1 MFKYSKGKTKYDNLP
16 VQCSADSF
24 KELATD
30 ILQSVS
36 PEKGQTFVCAAVSA
50 GLHSD
55 QEKYPDR
62 VDHWRQQHLACSRKF
77 LAFDFDG
84 FESPTVWGELN
95 LIFPW
100 QGFLYTT
107 ASHSPEAPRARAFV
121 KLSREVDHIE
131 GKELGEAAQAFIESK
146 ITTGWIEFDD
156 SVYRSTQPVY
166 TPVVGFVFHLVKAD
180 VLDVDYILQ
189 WHRSTKAIQVF
200 NKIQADPRPLSAL
213 GALLAPSSEIA
224 SPIPDGH
231 RNRTMLAAAGR
242 YRKQGLSQSAIE
254 KHVIADNE
262 RWCEPPLD
270 EEEVISIA
278 RRYAHQTQAQED
290 TGSIFTQDQQSAN
303 DNEVSEGQFDEASAK
318 GVFTLEDGDLLL
330 PAKAPLPRDYVFANS
345 VTRGT
350 AIMVGGL
357 GGTSKTTLVMLMAI
371 HSALG
376 KNWGSLQIREGSS
389 LLFLGEE
396 SADEKAR
403 RFGGLCADLK
413 LAERQRVTERVRA
426 FPAIGKDL
434 RVTQSI
440 AGDPHPTEFADEII
454 RLSLAH
460 QAESGIELSFIVLDH
475 TRLFMSGDPNAA
487 DDVSQLTR
495 VLAYIANATQAVVV
509 LIAHSPKSA
518 MSKEGA
524 SDAAEIFGSGAFT
537 DNTRGTFVLNTMRP
551 EEAKT
556 YGKDEYER
564 SDYVCLTN
572 VKANYGK
579 AGGTWWFRKESVPD
593 WQIGTLVPEVMYS
606 TKLYPE
612 FSGLS
617 KRLVEL
623 VESKQGK
630 LTVSKVRGLAGKSGA
645 LKASDREVRNT
656 IDRMLDEGQLIL
668 ELLTKEQRA
677 ERGLS
682 ANVKEVLNLPTA
694 G

>member
-1 MFKYSKGKTKYDNLP
+1 METNNLTQPNCTTHRVTKEMLEELCALLSKPASGL
-16 VQCSADSF
+16 
-24 KELATD
+24 ELSKPAATHSS
-30 ILQSVS
+30 SV
-36 PEKGQTFVCAAVSA
+36 A
-50 GLHSD
+50 
-55 QEKYPDR
+55 
-62 VDHWRQQHLACSRKF
+62 KF
-77 LAFDFDG
+77 PPL
-84 FESPTVWGELN
+84 L
-95 LIFPW
+95 
-100 QGFLYTT
+100 
-107 ASHSPEAPRARAFV
+107 EAPDEIQKV
-121 KLSREVDHIE
+121 KSAL
-131 GKELGEAAQAFIESK
+131 SK
-146 ITTGWIEFDD
+146 ISPD
-156 SVYRSTQPVY
+156 
-166 TPVVGFVFHLVKAD
+166 
-180 VLDVDYILQ
+180 
-189 WHRSTKAIQVF
+189 
-200 NKIQADPRPLSAL
+200 AL
-213 GALLAPSSEIA
+213 HG
-224 SPIPDGH
+224 
-231 RNRTMLAAAGR
+231 
-242 YRKQGLSQSAIE
+242 
-254 KHVIADNE
+254 
-262 RWCEPPLD
+262 
-270 EEEVISIA
+270 
-278 RRYAHQTQAQED
+278 
-290 TGSIFTQDQQSAN
+290 TGSIDDIDTDPKNYWLAVIWAINSLNWRCGKQLAIEWSMQSDRFNPDEFDSDWNSYNPAKDKAIGIGSLFRLAKTFEIKSWGPLVFKADRIAAAQQSAN
-303 DNEVSEGQFDEASAK
+303 DDPANGGQFENAPTKS
-318 GVFTLEDGDLLL
+318 VFTLEDGDLLL
-330 PAKAPLPRDYVFANS
+330 PAKAPPPRDYVFANS

-376 KNWGSLQIREGSS
+376 KDWGSLQIREGSS

-396 SADEKAR
+396 SADEKVR

-413 LAERQRVTERVRA
+413 PAERQRVIERVRA

-434 RVTQSI
+434 RVTQTI
-440 AGDPHPTEFADEII
+440 GADPQPTMFADEII

-460 QAESGIELSFIVLDH
+460 QEESGIELSFIVLDH

-524 SDAAEIFGSGAFT
+524 SDASEIFGSGAFT

-579 AGGTWWFRKESVPD
+579 TGDTWWFRKESVPD

-623 VESKQGK
+623 VESKPGK
-630 LTVSKVRGLAGKSGA
+630 LTVSNVRQRAGKAGE
-645 LKASDREVRNT
+645 LKASEREVRAT
-656 IDRMLDEGQLIL
+656 IERMLDEGQLIL
-668 ELLTKEQRA
+668 EPLTKEQKA
-677 ERGLS
+677 ERGLHT
-682 ANVKEVLNLPTA
+682 NVNEVLNLPTA

>member
-1 MFKYSKGKTKYDNLP
+1 MLEELCALLSKPASGLELSKPAATHSSSVAKFPPLLETPDEIQK
-16 VQCSADSF
+16 VKSA
-24 KELATD
+24 L
-30 ILQSVS
+30 
-36 PEKGQTFVCAAVSA
+36 
-50 GLHSD
+50 
-55 QEKYPDR
+55 
-62 VDHWRQQHLACSRKF
+62 
-77 LAFDFDG
+77 
-84 FESPTVWGELN
+84 
-95 LIFPW
+95 
-100 QGFLYTT
+100 
-107 ASHSPEAPRARAFV
+107 
-121 KLSREVDHIE
+121 
-131 GKELGEAAQAFIESK
+131 SK
-146 ITTGWIEFDD
+146 ISPD
-156 SVYRSTQPVY
+156 
-166 TPVVGFVFHLVKAD
+166 
-180 VLDVDYILQ
+180 
-189 WHRSTKAIQVF
+189 
-200 NKIQADPRPLSAL
+200 AL
-213 GALLAPSSEIA
+213 HG
-224 SPIPDGH
+224 
-231 RNRTMLAAAGR
+231 
-242 YRKQGLSQSAIE
+242 
-254 KHVIADNE
+254 
-262 RWCEPPLD
+262 
-270 EEEVISIA
+270 
-278 RRYAHQTQAQED
+278 
-290 TGSIFTQDQQSAN
+290 TGSIDDIDTDPKNYWLAVIWAINSLNWRCGKQLAIEWSMQSDRFNPDEFDSDWNSYNPAKDKAIGIGSLFRLAKTFEIKSWGPLVFEADRIAAAQQSAN
-303 DNEVSEGQFDEASAK
+303 DDQANGGQFENAPTRS
-318 GVFTLEDGDLLL
+318 VFTLEDGDLLL
-330 PAKAPLPRDYVFANS
+330 PAKAPPPRDYVFANS

-376 KNWGSLQIREGSS
+376 KDWGSLQIREGSS

-403 RFGGLCADLK
+403 RFGGLCADLTP
-413 LAERQRVTERVRA
+413 AERQRVIERVRA

-434 RVTQSI
+434 RVTQTI
-440 AGDPHPTEFADEII
+440 GADPQPTMFADEII

-460 QAESGIELSFIVLDH
+460 QEESGIELSFIVLDH

-524 SDAAEIFGSGAFT
+524 SDASEIFGSGAFT

-564 SDYVCLTN
+564 SNYVCLTN

-579 AGGTWWFRKESVPD
+579 TGDTWWFRKESVPD

-623 VESKQGK
+623 VEYKPGK
-630 LTVSKVRGLAGKSGA
+630 LTVSNVRQRAGKAGE
-645 LKASDREVRNT
+645 LKASEREVRAT
-656 IDRMLDEGQLIL
+656 IERMLDEGQLIL
-668 ELLTKEQRA
+668 EPLTKEQRA

>member
-1 MFKYSKGKTKYDNLP
+1 METNNLTQPNCTTHRVTKEMLEELCALLSKPASGLELSKPAATHSSSVAKFPPLLETPDEIQK
-16 VQCSADSF
+16 VKSA
-24 KELATD
+24 L
-30 ILQSVS
+30 
-36 PEKGQTFVCAAVSA
+36 
-50 GLHSD
+50 
-55 QEKYPDR
+55 
-62 VDHWRQQHLACSRKF
+62 
-77 LAFDFDG
+77 
-84 FESPTVWGELN
+84 
-95 LIFPW
+95 
-100 QGFLYTT
+100 
-107 ASHSPEAPRARAFV
+107 
-121 KLSREVDHIE
+121 
-131 GKELGEAAQAFIESK
+131 SK
-146 ITTGWIEFDD
+146 ISPDVRRGAGSIDDIDTDPKDYWLAVIWALNSLNWRCGKQLAIEWSMQSDRFKPDEFDSD
-156 SVYRSTQPVY
+156 WNSYNPSKSKTIGIGSLFRLAKTFEIKSWGPL
-166 TPVVGFVFHLVKAD
+166 VFKAD
-180 VLDVDYILQ
+180 RI
-189 WHRSTKAIQVF
+189 
-200 NKIQADPRPLSAL
+200 
-213 GALLAPSSEIA
+213 
-224 SPIPDGH
+224 
-231 RNRTMLAAAGR
+231 AAA
-242 YRKQGLSQSAIE
+242 
-254 KHVIADNE
+254 
-262 RWCEPPLD
+262 
-270 EEEVISIA
+270 
-278 RRYAHQTQAQED
+278 
-290 TGSIFTQDQQSAN
+290 QQSAN
-303 DNEVSEGQFDEASAK
+303 DDQANGGQFENAPTKS
-318 GVFTLEDGDLLL
+318 VFTLEDGDLLL
-330 PAKAPLPRDYVFANS
+330 PAKAPPPRDYVFANS

-376 KNWGSLQIREGSS
+376 KDWGSLQIREGSS

-403 RFGGLCADLK
+403 RFGGLCAGLK
-413 LAERQRVTERVRA
+413 PAERQRVIERVRA

-434 RVTQSI
+434 RVTQTI
-440 AGDPHPTEFADEII
+440 GADPQPTMFADEII

-460 QAESGIELSFIVLDH
+460 QEESGTELSFIVLDH

-524 SDAAEIFGSGAFT
+524 SDASEIFGSGAFT
-537 DNTRGTFVLNTMRP
+537 DNTRGTFVLNTMRE

-579 AGGTWWFRKESVPD
+579 TGGTWWFRKESVPD

-623 VESKQGK
+623 VESKPGK
-630 LTVSKVRGLAGKSGA
+630 LTVSNVRQRAGKAGE
-645 LKASDREVRNT
+645 LKASEREVRAT
-656 IDRMLDEGQLIL
+656 IERMLDEGQLIL
-668 ELLTKEQRA
+668 EPLTKEQRA

>member
-1 MFKYSKGKTKYDNLP
+1 MFEYSKGKSKFDNLP
-16 VQCSADSF
+16 TQCSVETFTEFTKDVL
-24 KELATD
+24 E
-30 ILQSVS
+30 SVS
-36 PEKGQTFVCAAVSA
+36 AKKGQTYVCAAVSA

-55 QEKYPDR
+55 QGKYPDQIE
-62 VDHWRQQHLACSRKF
+62 HWRQQSLAEPRKF

-84 FESPTVWGELN
+84 FETPEVWEELREK
-95 LIFPW
+95 FPW
-100 QGFLYTT
+100 KGFFYTT
-107 ASHSPEAPRARAFV
+107 ASHTSDAPRARAFV
-121 KLSREVDHIE
+121 KLSREVGHDE
-131 GKELGEAAQAFIESK
+131 GVELGEAAQAHLESI
-146 ITTGWIEFDD
+146 ITAGRIDFDD

-166 TPVVGFVFHLVKAD
+166 TPVAGFDYYLVKGPE
-180 VLDVDYILQ
+180 LDVEYILR

-242 YRKQGLSQSAIE
+242 YRKRGLSQSAIE
-254 KHVIADNE
+254 KLLLEDND
-262 RWCEPPLD
+262 RWCRPPLD
-270 EEEVISIA
+270 EEEVMSIA
-278 RRYAHQTQAQED
+278 RRYAHQTQVQAD
-290 TGSIFTQDQQSAN
+290 TGAIFTQDQQSAN
-303 DNEVSEGQFDEASAK
+303 DDGANGGPHADAPDK
-318 GVFTLEDGDLLL
+318 DVFTLEDGDLLL
-330 PAKAPLPRDYVFANS
+330 PAKAPPPRDYVFANS

-350 AIMVGGL
+350 TIMVGGL

-371 HSALG
+371 NSSLG

-396 SADEKAR
+396 SADEKSR
-403 RFGGLCADLK
+403 RFGGLCADLTP
-413 LAERQRVTERVRA
+413 AERLKVTQRVRA
-426 FPAIGKDL
+426 FPAIGEDL
-434 RVTQSI
+434 RVTQTI
-440 AGDPHPTEFADEII
+440 GADPQQTRFADEII
-454 RLSLAH
+454 SLSLAH
-460 QAESGIELSFIVLDH
+460 QEESGIELSFIVLDH

-606 TKLYPE
+606 TKLYPQ
-612 FSGLS
+612 FSALSQRIIDQVKSRPGLLTRA
-617 KRLVEL
+617 RL
-623 VESKQGK
+623 K
-630 LTVSKVRGLAGKSGA
+630 LMAGKSGV
-645 LKASDREVRNT
+645 LGASENKVTAAIERL
-656 IDRMLDEGQLIL
+656 IDEGELTL
-668 ELLTKEQRA
+668 ESVTKEQKA

-682 ANVKEVLNLPTA
+682 ANVNVVLNLPTA

>member
-1 MFKYSKGKTKYDNLP
+1 MFNYSKGKNKFDNLP
-16 VQCSADSF
+16 AQCSVKTFTEFTKDVLS
-24 KELATD
+24 
-30 ILQSVS
+30 SVS
-36 PEKGQTFVCAAVSA
+36 IEKGQTFVCAAVSA

-55 QEKYPDR
+55 QGKYPDQIE
-62 VDHWRQQHLACSRKF
+62 HWRQQHLAKLRKS
-77 LAFDFDG
+77 LAFDYDG
-84 FESPTVWGELN
+84 FETPEVWEEL
-95 LIFPW
+95 LEKFPW
-100 QGFLYTT
+100 KGFLYTT
-107 ASHSPEAPRARAFV
+107 ASHTSDAPRARAFV
-121 KLSREVDHIE
+121 ELSREVDHDE
-131 GKELGEAAQAFIESK
+131 GIELGKAAQAFLESM

-166 TPVVGFVFHLVKAD
+166 TPVKGFVFHLVKAD
-180 VLDVDYILQ
+180 VLDVDYVLQ
-189 WHRSTKAIQVF
+189 WHRGTKAIQVF

-224 SPIPDGH
+224 SPIPNGH

-242 YRKQGLSQSAIE
+242 YRKRGLSQSVIE
-254 KHVIADNE
+254 KLLLEDND

-278 RRYAHQTQAQED
+278 RRYAHQTQVQED

-303 DNEVSEGQFDEASAK
+303 DDRASGGSLAEAPSK
-318 GVFTLEDGDLLL
+318 NVFTLEDGDLVL
-330 PAKAPLPRDYVFANS
+330 PAQAPPPRDYVFANS

-376 KNWGSLQIREGSS
+376 KNLGSLQIREGSS

-396 SADEKAR
+396 SADEKVR
-403 RFGGLCADLK
+403 RFGGLCADLTP
-413 LAERQRVTERVRA
+413 AERLKVTQRIRA
-426 FPAIGKDL
+426 FSAIGKDL
-434 RVTQSI
+434 RVTQTL
-440 AGDPHPTEFADEII
+440 AGDPHPTGFADEII

-460 QAESGIELSFIVLDH
+460 KEVSGIELSFIVLDH

-495 VLAYIANATQAVVV
+495 VLAKIANATQAVVV

-518 MSKEGA
+518 MTKDGA
-524 SDAAEIFGSGAFT
+524 SDASEIFGSGAFT
-537 DNTRGTFVLNTMRP
+537 DNTRGTFVLNTMRT
-551 EEAKT
+551 EEANT
-556 YGKDEYER
+556 YGKDEFER
-564 SDYVCLTN
+564 TDYVCLTN

-579 AGGTWWFRKESVPD
+579 AGGAWWFRKESVPD

-606 TKLYPE
+606 TKLYPQ
-612 FSGLS
+612 FSALSQRIIDQVKSRPGLLTRA
-617 KRLVEL
+617 RL
-623 VESKQGK
+623 K
-630 LTVSKVRGLAGKSGA
+630 LMAGKSGV
-645 LKASDREVRNT
+645 LGASENKVT
-656 IDRMLDEGQLIL
+656 AAIDRLIDEGELTL
-668 ELLTKEQRA
+668 EPVTKEQRA

-682 ANVKEVLNLPTA
+682 ANVKVVLNLPTA

>member
-1 MFKYSKGKTKYDNLP
+1 MFNYSKGKSKFDNLP
-16 VQCSADSF
+16 AQCSV
-24 KELATD
+24 ATFIEFAKD
-30 ILQSVS
+30 VLESVS
-36 PEKGQTFVCAAVSA
+36 AEKGQTYVCAAVKE

-55 QEKYPDR
+55 QAKYPDQIE
-62 VDHWRQQHLACSRKF
+62 HWRQQKLAKPRKF

-84 FESPTVWGELN
+84 FEKTDVWEELQEK
-95 LIFPW
+95 FPW
-100 QGFLYTT
+100 MGFFYTT
-107 ASHSPEAPRARAFV
+107 ASHTHDAPRSRAFV
-121 KLSREVDHIE
+121 ELSREVGHDE
-131 GKELGEAAQAFIESK
+131 GVELGDAAQAFLELK
-146 ITTGWIEFDD
+146 ITTGWIDFDD

-166 TPVVGFVFHLVKAD
+166 TPVAGFVFHLVKAD

-224 SPIPDGH
+224 SPIPEGH
-231 RNRTMLAAAGR
+231 RNRAILAVAGR
-242 YRKQGLSQSAIE
+242 YRKQGLTQSAIE

-270 EEEVISIA
+270 EDEAISIA
-278 RRYAHQTQAQED
+278 RRYAHQTHES

-303 DNEVSEGQFDEASAK
+303 DEEGDGQLEDAPSRD
-318 GVFTLEDGDLLL
+318 VFTLNDGDLLL
-330 PAKAPLPRDYVFANS
+330 PAKAPPPRDYIFANS

-376 KNWGSLQIREGSS
+376 KDWGSLQIREGSS

-403 RFGGLCADLK
+403 RFGGLCADLTP
-413 LAERQRVTERVRA
+413 ADRVKVTQRVRA

-434 RVTQSI
+434 RVTQTVG
-440 AGDPHPTEFADEII
+440 ADPQPTRFADEIN

-460 QAESGIELSFIVLDH
+460 KEASGIELSFIVLDH
-475 TRLFMSGDPNAA
+475 TRLFMSGDSNAA

-495 VLAYIANATQAVVV
+495 VLAHIANATQAVVV
-509 LIAHSPKSA
+509 LIAHSPKSVMA
-518 MSKEGA
+518 KEGA
-524 SDAAEIFGSGAFT
+524 SDASEIFGSGAFT
-537 DNTRGTFVLNTMRP
+537 DNTRGTFVLHTMRP
-551 EEAKT
+551 GEAKT

-579 AGGTWWFRKESVPD
+579 GGGAWWFRKDSVPD
-593 WQIGTLVPEVMYS
+593 WQIGTLVPEAMYS
-606 TKLYPE
+606 AKLYPQ

-617 KRLVEL
+617 KRIVDQ
-623 VESKQGK
+623 VKSRPGI
-630 LTVSKVRGLAGKSGA
+630 LTRARLRDMSGKSGVLGA
-645 LKASDREVRNT
+645 SEKEVKAT
-656 IDRMLDEGQLIL
+656 IDRLIDEGELIL
-668 ELLTKEQRA
+668 ESVTKEQRA

-682 ANVKEVLNLPTA
+682 ANVKEVLTVPTA